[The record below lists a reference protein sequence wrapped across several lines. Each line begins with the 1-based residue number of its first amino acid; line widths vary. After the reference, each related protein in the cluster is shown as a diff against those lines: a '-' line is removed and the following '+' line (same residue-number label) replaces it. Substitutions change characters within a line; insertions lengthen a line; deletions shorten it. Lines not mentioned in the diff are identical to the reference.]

1 MVPCYKHS
9 LYKYHLFLLKVKK
22 GEKIMTFFEELKWRG
37 LIKDISSPELEEKLN
52 QGNLTFYIGT
62 DPTAD
67 SLHIGHY
74 STFLLAK
81 RLAKA
86 GHHPILLV
94 GMATGLVGDP
104 RGTIEREK
112 VEKKIIE
119 ENYIKLKQQVEAIFN
134 IKVVNNYDW
143 FKEINYIDFLRDV
156 GKYINVGYMINKDL
170 VKRQME
176 SGISYA
182 EFSYM
187 LIQGFD
193 FKYLHENYGVDLQI
207 GGSDQWGN
215 LTTGIELIRKTIG
228 DEVFAF
234 SIPLVTD
241 SNGKKFGKSE
251 GNAIW
256 LNKNKTSSYKMYQY
270 LINLE
275 DVMMENYLKIFTF
288 LNKEE
293 IEKIIQEH
301 NQKPELRIAQK
312 KLAKEIITDL
322 HGDDEYE
329 KAIKLS
335 SVLFTEEFN
344 NLTNKDIEEIFEG
357 NEIITLTKTELVD
370 LIIEIK
376 AASSKREAREFINNG
391 AIKLNGQKIT
401 DINYVLSEKDFID
414 NTYIIIKRGKK
425 NYYVG
430 KKN

>member
-1 MVPCYKHS
+1 
-9 LYKYHLFLLKVKK
+9 
-22 GEKIMTFFEELKWRG
+22 MTVVEDLKWRG

-52 QGNLTFYIGT
+52 NGGMTFYIGT

-74 STFLLAK
+74 STFLIAK
-81 RLAKA
+81 RLARA
-86 GHHPILLV
+86 GHNPMLLV

-104 RGTIEREK
+104 RGTTEREK
-112 VEKKIIE
+112 VERSVIE
-119 ENYIKLKQQVEAIFN
+119 ANYVKLKKQVEDLFGM
-134 IKVVNNYDW
+134 KVVNNYDW
-143 FKEINYIDFLRDV
+143 FSKMNYIDFLRDV

-215 LTTGIELIRKTIG
+215 LTTGIELIRKTSG

-256 LNKNKTSSYKMYQY
+256 LDKNKTSSYKLYQY

-275 DVMMENYLKIFTF
+275 DVMMETYLKLFTF
-288 LNKEE
+288 LDKKE
-293 IEKIIQEH
+293 IDSIMLEH
-301 NQKPELRIAQK
+301 NAKPEDRIAQK
-312 KLAKEIITDL
+312 RLAKEIITDI
-322 HGDDEYE
+322 HGVEEYN
-329 KAIKLS
+329 KAVKLS
-335 SVLFTEEFN
+335 QVLFTEEFSD
-344 NLTNKDIEEIFEG
+344 LTASDIEEIFIG
-357 NEIITLTKTELVD
+357 NEIINISNSNILDLLIEL
-370 LIIEIK
+370 K
-376 AASSKREAREFINNG
+376 AASSKREAREFVGNG
-391 AIKLNGQKIT
+391 AVKINGIKVT
-401 DINYVLSEKDFID
+401 DLDYVTTDNDFIGD
-414 NTYIIIKRGKK
+414 YIIVKRGKK

-430 KKN
+430 KRS

>member
-1 MVPCYKHS
+1 
-9 LYKYHLFLLKVKK
+9 
-22 GEKIMTFFEELKWRG
+22 MTFFEELKWRG

-52 QGNLTFYIGT
+52 EGGLNFYIGT

-74 STFLLAK
+74 STFLIAK
-81 RLAKA
+81 RLARA
-86 GHHPILLV
+86 GHNPMLLV

-104 RGTIEREK
+104 RGTTEREK
-112 VEKKIIE
+112 VERSVIE
-119 ENYIKLKQQVEAIFN
+119 ANYVKLKKQVEDLFGM
-134 IKVVNNYDW
+134 KVVNNYDW
-143 FKEINYIDFLRDV
+143 FSKMNYIDFLRDV

-215 LTTGIELIRKTIG
+215 LTTGIELIRKTSG

-256 LNKNKTSSYKMYQY
+256 LDKNKTSSYKLYQY

-275 DVMMENYLKIFTF
+275 DVMMETYLKLFTF
-288 LNKEE
+288 LDKKE
-293 IEKIIQEH
+293 IDSIMLEH
-301 NQKPELRIAQK
+301 NAKPEDRIAQK
-312 KLAKEIITDL
+312 RLAKEIITDI
-322 HGDDEYE
+322 HGVEEYS
-329 KAIKLS
+329 KAVKLS
-335 SVLFTEEFN
+335 QVLFTEEFSD
-344 NLTNKDIEEIFEG
+344 LTASDIEEIFIG
-357 NEIITLTKTELVD
+357 NEIINISNSNILDLLIEL
-370 LIIEIK
+370 K
-376 AASSKREAREFINNG
+376 AASSKREAREFVGNG
-391 AIKLNGQKIT
+391 AVKINGIKVT
-401 DINYVLSEKDFID
+401 DLDYVTTDNDFIGD
-414 NTYIIIKRGKK
+414 YIIVKRGKK

-430 KKN
+430 KRS